1 MFKQSILAM
10 ALVMSI
16 GYGCTQKTE
25 EIKPADNATVSLPQ
39 KQFSWPEERKQFW
52 VSVYFSKLS
61 WDPNI
66 RARMLPETL
75 FEVVVCIVETMER
88 RYDIKTWETVINKLP
103 MAQNYQQELWQVSYN
118 CSAQGLVE
126 QQKRVQEQSLQNML

>member
-1 MFKQSILAM
+1 M
-10 ALVMSI
+10 ALVIGI

-39 KQFSWPEERKQFW
+39 KQFGWPEERKQYW
-52 VSVYFSKLS
+52 VSVYFSKMS

-75 FEVVVCIVETMER
+75 FKVVVCIVETMER
-88 RYDIKTWETVINKLP
+88 RYDIKTWETVVNKQP
-103 MAQNYQQELWQVSYN
+103 TAQNYQQELWQVSYN
-118 CSAQGLVE
+118 CSAQGFQE
-126 QQKRVQEQSLQNML
+126 QQKRIQEQSLQNSQNML